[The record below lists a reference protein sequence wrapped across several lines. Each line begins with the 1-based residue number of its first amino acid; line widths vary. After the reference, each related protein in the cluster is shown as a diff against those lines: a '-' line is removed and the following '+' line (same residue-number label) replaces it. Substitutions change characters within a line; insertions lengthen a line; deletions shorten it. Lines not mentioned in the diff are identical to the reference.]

1 MWPEVL
7 LTGLYMIKLTRGML
21 SVIWTVGM
29 PRPRGD
35 EHNLIL
41 ENATDYPDLELYLT
55 TYRMIVIL

>member
-21 SVIWTVGM
+21 SVLWTAGM

-35 EHNLIL
+35 DHNLIL
-41 ENATDYPDLELYLT
+41 EKATDYPTWNLACQ
-55 TYRMIVIL
+55 RIV